1 MKVMIVLAL
10 LGIFAASNG
19 GNDTTVE
26 APSYDSVVYADY
38 FEENPEAAANYYPE
52 AYATYLEEKDAVEAM
67 NELYA
72 QSEQNTCDTYYY
84 ESTGVDENA
93 WSDTNET
100 APMPENEF
108 SNEDILGYWVDYS
121 DAEQPRIMY
130 FYEEN
135 GQLMHRYYTIV
146 AGNENGMNIANEVT
160 EWEYSKGVVN
170 TMPNQGSISCM
181 CGTSDRVYISFYYG
195 FDGADE
201 MVCQENGTVFYR
213 VQ

>member
-108 SNEDILGYWVDYS
+108 SNEDILGYWMDYS

-130 FYEEN
+130 FYEEK

-146 AGNENGMNIANEVT
+146 AGNPAKPLRKRFDDELIELLIQFKWWDRSI
-160 EWEYSKGVVN
+160 EEIN
-170 TMPNQGSISCM
+170 TLIPILTC
-181 CGTSDRVYISFYYG
+181 SDLEKVRIVLKKNL
-195 FDGADE
+195 D
-201 MVCQENGTVFYR
+201 C
-213 VQ
+213 